1 MEVDEE
7 MEEQAEQEE
16 LEHGLAQ
23 LQFNK
28 PLTWKAGKPIALA
41 ELLKRLE
48 ALSRELQGY
57 EQDDVER
64 ESLFGVAKELANQ
77 QLLGHK
83 DRGVKAFTACC
94 VVDIFRLCAPDAP
107 YTAVQMKVGSQKSQ
121 LHHKLTRHRKSS
133 RSSSIPS
140 FPH

>member
-1 MEVDEE
+1 MEADEDME
-7 MEEQAEQEE
+7 GQEEQAESAQ
-16 LEHGLAQ
+16 GVAQ
-23 LQFNK
+23 LQFNQ
-28 PLTWKAGKPIALA
+28 PLTWKAGRAIALT

-48 ALSRELQGY
+48 ALSRELQSY

-64 ESLFGVAKELANQ
+64 ESLFTVAKELASQ

-107 YTAVQMKVGSQKSQ
+107 YTAVQMKVS
-121 LHHKLTRHRKSS
+121 LHPS
-133 RSSSIPS
+133 RI
-140 FPH
+140 